1 MLWEYWS
8 SCEKH
13 DAAASVSV
21 AKVMWTYKG
30 DVNSALGGNSKE
42 PSSST
47 VSAETSFDEDSNNET
62 LNVYNVLPAIIDK
75 KIEYKLYSNVPAHIP
90 NIIYPNITCNPN
102 STILIML
109 FFGFPILS
117 HPIQPYTTSIGY
129 TNAYAKSSQSN
140 LLSCY
145 IQVTKPYVG
154 KKYNHKKRSL

>member
-1 MLWEYWS
+1 MLWKYWS

-21 AKVMWTYKG
+21 ARVMWTYKG

-75 KIEYKLYSNVPAHIP
+75 KIEINYIKRTRP
-90 NIIYPNITCNPN
+90 YPEHYLPKYY
-102 STILIML
+102 L
-109 FFGFPILS
+109 
-117 HPIQPYTTSIGY
+117 QP
-129 TNAYAKSSQSN
+129 
-140 LLSCY
+140 
-145 IQVTKPYVG
+145 
-154 KKYNHKKRSL
+154 